1 MNWLN
6 ACVLL
11 IELNLLWLIGNI
23 VGFFVVGFLPSTLAV
38 MKILNKKDL
47 FIGYYSYSD
56 IFKQFWLNYLS
67 TIRVFKWRILVC
79 PIILAILY
87 VELLMIQQS
96 DLMRALFQ
104 WPILLLMS
112 YVILVMLNLI
122 LAVGASKEGWRK
134 KALFALASPL
144 LLPKES
150 IVSLLMILSFSILSL
165 AYHWVFFVAI
175 SFFLYSASKC
185 ILAGYDK
192 KGLLKV

>member
-175 SFFLYSASKC
+175 SLFLYSASKC

-192 KGLLKV
+192 KGLLKI